1 MAMDELQNV
10 RGGLTRR
17 RFLQGLA
24 VGSASVAALAGC
36 SPSKSEDAEEEQTEA
51 TSEEQKGES
60 GASTAGYLYDW
71 EQEEG
76 EIIHGCCPKNCYDTC
91 RICTKVVDGTAV
103 QIRGDQDNPY
113 TAGSPCVKG
122 QTYLDYHYSEDRIL
136 YPMKR
141 VGDKG
146 PGAEFERITWDE
158 AVEAITT
165 RFKEIIDN
173 EGSEAI
179 VPYTFSGTFG
189 LVNGCFFSGVLR
201 FLYRMGASALMPN
214 MCEAAGV
221 AAIPYTFGSQQDVD
235 PEQYGNTDLYVSWG
249 SNISATSVHS
259 VKFVKECVENGG
271 KIAVIN
277 PLRIPLCQWADLWI
291 KIRPGTDTPFALG
304 VAKILL
310 DEEIYDKEYVEKYCM
325 GLDELKKVAD
335 EWPADKVA
343 ETCGCTAEE
352 LTEFAHM
359 YAEAETAII
368 QIGMQVN
375 RDSNGGSKVRAI
387 SFLPA
392 LTGNIG
398 TSAAAGFQWLT
409 CGYWALNFD
418 NVCMSTKL
426 LGAFTPGGGYVTNWD
441 QIEAGDYKYRVI
453 NIPDYADVLNETG
466 RYEGQPCRAVFV
478 YNGNPLVSVP
488 NNKRLREGL
497 AREDVFVVVSDKW
510 YTDTADY
517 ADYILPC
524 TDLLETEDI
533 HQDYHGWY
541 LNHNTPALEPAG
553 EAKTNI
559 DMANTLAKAMGYDDD
574 FFDDGIPEMAKALI
588 EGDEGASEIY
598 GPDMTYEN
606 LKKEHW
612 RKLPDFVPYAKDLE
626 EGFGTPSGKIEF
638 YSEQLKELGYH
649 PVVEYVPS
657 AESKD
662 GTPELAEKYPLNFLT
677 VTSKDLC
684 GSNWHNIGKIREL
697 HGDVYCYINE
707 ADAEARGIADGDAV
721 EVFNDRGVCD
731 SLKAMVVGDDVIAAG
746 TVAGLKSSW
755 PKFMDGKNNVNV
767 TTPGYT
773 ADFGMGTSFQANLVE
788 VRKA

>member
-1 MAMDELQNV
+1 MSSDELKQV
-10 RGGLTRR
+10 RGSLTRR

-24 VGSASVAALAGC
+24 VSTVAASGLVSC
-36 SPSKSEDAEEEQTEA
+36 TPKEDGSGGSSAKEGEA
-51 TSEEQKGES
+51 S
-60 GASTAGYLYDW
+60 ALGYQYDW
-71 EQEEG
+71 ETAEG
-76 EIIHGCCPKNCYDTC
+76 EIIHGVCPKNCYDTC

-103 QIRGDQDNPY
+103 QIRGDKDNPF

-141 VGDKG
+141 VGPKG
-146 PGAEFERITWDE
+146 PGSQFERISWDE
-158 AVEAITT
+158 AVEAIAT

-189 LVNGCFFSGVLR
+189 LINGCFFSGVLR

-214 MCEAAGV
+214 MCESAGV
-221 AAIPYTFGSQQDVD
+221 AALPYTFGAQKDVD
-235 PEQYGNTDLYVSWG
+235 PEQYANTKLYVSWG
-249 SNISATSVHS
+249 SNISATSVHA
-259 VKFVKECVENGG
+259 VKFVKQCVENGG

-277 PLRIPLCQWADLWI
+277 PFRIPLCEWAELWI

-304 VAKILL
+304 VVKILL
-310 DEEIYDKEYVEKYCM
+310 DEEIYDKEFVEKHCM
-325 GLDELKKVAD
+325 GLDELKRVAS
-335 EWPADKVA
+335 EWPADRVAATCSCTVEELQTFARMYAKA
-343 ETCGCTAEE
+343 ETS
-352 LTEFAHM
+352 
-359 YAEAETAII
+359 II
-368 QIGMQVN
+368 QMGMQIN

-392 LTGNIG
+392 LTGQIG
-398 TSAAAGFQWLT
+398 TNAAAGFQWLT

-418 NVCMSTKL
+418 NVCMSTEL
-426 LGAFTPGGGYVTNWD
+426 LGAFTPGGGYVTTWD

-466 RYEGQPCRAVFV
+466 RYEGEPCRAVFV

-488 NNKRLREGL
+488 DNKRIREGL
-497 AREDVFVVVSDKW
+497 ARDEVFVVVSDKW
-510 YTDTADY
+510 HTDTVDY
-517 ADYILPC
+517 ADIILPC
-524 TDLLETEDI
+524 TDILETEDI

-541 LNHNTPALEPAG
+541 LNHNTPAVKPLG

-559 DMANTLAKAMGYDDD
+559 DMANMLAKAMGYTDAC
-574 FFDDGIPEMAKALI
+574 FDDGIPEMAKALI
-588 EGDEGASEIY
+588 EGKDGANAIY
-598 GPDMTYEN
+598 GADMTYEN

-612 RKLPDFVPYAKDLE
+612 RKLPDFVPYADDLKK
-626 EGFGTPSGKIEF
+626 GFGTPSGKIEF
-638 YSEQLKELGYH
+638 YSSRLKDLGLH
-649 PVVEYVPS
+649 PVVEYIPS

-662 GTPELAEKYPLNFLT
+662 GTPDLATRYPLNFLT

-684 GSNWHNIGKIREL
+684 GSNWHNIGKMNLL
-697 HGDVYCYINE
+697 HGDVFLYVNK
-707 ADAEARGIADGDAV
+707 ADADARGISDGDPV

-731 SLKAMVVGDDVIAAG
+731 SLKAMVVDDDVIDPG
-746 TVAGLKSSW
+746 NVAGLKSAW
-755 PKFMDGKNNVNV
+755 PKMMSGKNNVNV

-773 ADFGMGTSFQANLVE
+773 ADYGMGTSFQSNLVE
-788 VRKA
+788 VRKT